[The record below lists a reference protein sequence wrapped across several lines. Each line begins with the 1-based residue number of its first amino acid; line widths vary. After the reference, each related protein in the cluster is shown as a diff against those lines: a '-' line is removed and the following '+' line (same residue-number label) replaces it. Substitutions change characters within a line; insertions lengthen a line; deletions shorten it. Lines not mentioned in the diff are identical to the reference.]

1 MGQYLQRKSAWCS
14 KSPVQQGRTGFGARS
29 VQCPVPERDN
39 CRRMPLA
46 DFFGTLLPGLKY
58 PAILMGL
65 VGLLILDSGLHA
77 AEIEP
82 LKPRVPLME
91 RGLARQMT
99 SPFGPTKTAQT
110 EILAEGKQ
118 LYEGKGTCVSCH
130 GVMGTGDGPSGR
142 LLHPS
147 PRDFTN
153 CQFQKHRSDGELFWV
168 LQNGSPGTGM
178 IPMIPVTLSEEE
190 AWKVIAYERSFCQK
204 RRR

>member
-1 MGQYLQRKSAWCS
+1 MAIFKELRQR
-14 KSPVQQGRTGFGARS
+14 VFLG
-29 VQCPVPERDN
+29 V
-39 CRRMPLA
+39 
-46 DFFGTLLPGLKY
+46 LL
-58 PAILMGL
+58 
-65 VGLLILDSGLHA
+65 GLLSFESGLQA
-77 AEIEP
+77 AEFEP

-91 RGLARQMT
+91 RGLARQIT
-99 SPFGPTKTAQT
+99 SPFGPTKEASA
-110 EILAEGKQ
+110 EILAEGKE

-130 GVMGTGDGPSGR
+130 GLQGTGDGPSGR